1 MGPLVFVHGAGL
13 SAATWQ
19 YQLDFFTD
27 AKAVNLPG
35 HGGSDTEP
43 MGSIS
48 DYASW
53 LGTRIR
59 ASGPDPVTL
68 VGHSMG
74 SLIALETAARNADM
88 VAGLVL
94 IATAA
99 EMRVN
104 PELLDAARQRDT
116 TAAAM
121 VIKWSLPRHSGY
133 GRPKDW
139 VIGMSSDFMAAAESG
154 LLAGDLEA
162 CDNYRDS
169 VAMAER
175 VRCPS
180 LLILGEKDAMAR
192 PPSAQ
197 PVAAALADARIIVVE
212 KAGHMV
218 PLEAPDGVNEAI
230 SLFLTTD

>member
-13 SAATWQ
+13 SATTWQ
-19 YQLDFFTD
+19 YQSDFFPD

-35 HGGSDTEP
+35 HGDSDRDP
-43 MGSIS
+43 MQTIG
-48 DYASW
+48 DYAAW
-53 LGTRIR
+53 LGTQIR
-59 ASGPDPVTL
+59 AAGPDPVTL

-104 PELLDAARQRDT
+104 SDLLDAARVQDKA
-116 TAAAM
+116 AAAM
-121 VIKWSLPRHSGY
+121 ILKMSLPRHSGY

-139 VIGMSSDFMAAAESG
+139 VIQISDEFMRAAESG
-154 LLAGDLEA
+154 VLAGGLEA
-162 CDNYRDS
+162 CDRYRDT

-175 VRCPS
+175 VRCPA
-180 LLILGEKDAMAR
+180 LLILGEKDAMTR
-192 PPSAQ
+192 PSAAQ
-197 PVAAALADARIIVVE
+197 PMAAALSDARIVVVE
-212 KAGHMV
+212 KAGHML
-218 PLEAPDGVNEAI
+218 PLETPDGVNEAI
-230 SLFLTTD
+230 SLFLTTN